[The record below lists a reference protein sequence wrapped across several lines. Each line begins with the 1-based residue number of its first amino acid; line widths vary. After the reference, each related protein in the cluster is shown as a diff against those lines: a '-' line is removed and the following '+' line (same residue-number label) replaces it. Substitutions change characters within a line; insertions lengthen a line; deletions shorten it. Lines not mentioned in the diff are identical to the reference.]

1 MKDIVD
7 EFMPEALLIARTGGS
22 LTLAVPR
29 SKNNEEE
36 RRKKLLRFLQEL
48 ENRSDIVKS
57 WGIR

>member
-36 RRKKLLRFLQEL
+36 GRKKLLRFL
-48 ENRSDIVKS
+48 
-57 WGIR
+57 